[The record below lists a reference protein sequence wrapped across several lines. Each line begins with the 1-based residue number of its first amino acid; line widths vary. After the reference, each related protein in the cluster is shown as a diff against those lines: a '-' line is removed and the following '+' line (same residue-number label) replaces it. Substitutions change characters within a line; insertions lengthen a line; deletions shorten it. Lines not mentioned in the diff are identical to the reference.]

1 MRVAAGLLLAGVAL
15 FCGAFSQAQLTTGTI
30 SGSVTDPTGAV
41 VPGATVTVKNLATG
55 IARTTT
61 AGENGRYE
69 VPNLPVG
76 DYEVTAGMTGFQT
89 SVRSGIALTVGRTA
103 VVDFGLQVGEVTQ
116 AVTVTGEVALV
127 ETTTATVSNLVSER
141 EVNDLPLNNRDLNQ
155 LALLQPGVLR
165 SREAGSN
172 SDGLGTKLV
181 VSGARGNQN
190 LYLLDGV
197 SSADYIGSA
206 SNATG
211 AYAGA
216 ETVKEFQVITNNYSA
231 EYQSAAG
238 AIVSAVTKSGTN
250 SFHGSLFEF
259 LRNDNLDAF
268 RWEDKGRVGTQT
280 PVKPEF
286 KRNQFGGSLGG
297 PIFRDKTFFFTSYEG
312 LRERTSRTAFAN
324 IPSPAARQGI
334 VPIIVGG
341 VGAVTAA
348 NCTAFG
354 GQASGTNCVLPLSDK
369 VKPYLALWPNAGEA
383 GTALSRDRGD
393 GTLEVSGLTR
403 DPTRDDFIAVKID
416 HNFGSDRAGFLS
428 GTYNFDDGYDASF
441 PVLRVTN
448 GGTRDVTR
456 KNILSTQHSSVWSPT
471 VLNQIKVGFARNRI
485 TGQQPVE
492 RPEFPNLSFIP
503 GKVFLGTLSVSGL
516 TGLGNSED
524 SQGVTQTT
532 LHIAEAL
539 SVTRGSHSMRMGGE
553 VTRYWNF
560 MRHHNRGYYG
570 EFAFQDLPRFL
581 IAAPMNFQAAFPGKD
596 DPDRN
601 VGQYFWGTYFQDN
614 WTVVP
619 ALTLNLGLRYEYT
632 TDPVEK
638 DGKVAAL
645 VHFTDSRQTRGL
657 LVTNPTAKSFSP
669 RFGFA
674 WTPASRTS
682 IRGGFGVFYDS
693 SILMKNL
700 RSGLTVLEGV
710 AEQGLVTDTATVP
723 RLLDFPNSYTTQPQ
737 LLAANSAYTGFQYD
751 TENTTSYRWSLS
763 LQREIGTDLLLS
775 AGYTGARGLHLWVQ
789 MNANLN
795 RWEGFPNNP
804 QGPKFFPALPTGQFN
819 RINPAYSEMRFQS
832 PQGNSYYHGLE
843 LSARN
848 RLSHGLHF
856 QGAYTFSKNMD
867 QGATLTG
874 GGFGQQQRQ
883 IYFWDMSRRK
893 ALSANDIRHSFTGSF
908 TYDIQFGAG
917 LTGITGAIA
926 KGWQL
931 NGIVTLTGGN
941 PQGVWDN
948 STAQQNRFGERVD
961 GLTVNLIPG
970 GGTNPTKG
978 TTAGCVHGNAD
989 RNTTIPAGAALG
1001 GPDLYYDPCQFLPST
1016 LGFFGNLGSSTLIG
1030 PGIAMVDFSLAKDF
1044 AITES
1049 SQVQFRSEFF
1059 NFLNTPQFNNPV
1071 GTPFDN
1077 QGRNNTNITQQISS
1091 TRSNLTARQIQF
1103 GLKFVF

>member
-1 MRVAAGLLLAGVAL
+1 MLSAL
-15 FCGAFSQAQLTTGTI
+15 YVVILCNQLVMAQITTGTI
-30 SGSVTDPTGAV
+30 SGTVSDQSGAA
-41 VPGATVTVKNLATG
+41 VPGATVTIKNVETG
-55 IARTTT
+55 VSRSTVTGHT
-61 AGENGRYE
+61 GRYE
-69 VPNLPVG
+69 APTLPAG
-76 DYEVTAGMTGFQT
+76 IYEVTATMTGFQT
-89 SVRSGIALTVGRTA
+89 SVNTGIELTIGRNA
-103 VVDFGLQVGEVTQ
+103 VVNPTLQVGEVTQ

-165 SREAGSN
+165 SRESGSN

-216 ETVKEFQVITNNYSA
+216 ETVKEFQIITNNYSA

-259 LRNDNLDAF
+259 HRNAKLDAF

-280 PVKPEF
+280 PVKPDF

-297 PIFRDKTFFFTSYEG
+297 PIIRDKTFFFSSYEG
-312 LRERTSRTAFAN
+312 LREETSRTAFAN

-334 VPIIVGG
+334 VPIIAGG

-354 GQASGTNCVLPLSDK
+354 GAVSGSNCALPLSTK
-369 VKPYLALWPNAGEA
+369 VSPYLALWPTAGEA
-383 GTALSRDRGD
+383 GTAFVRDRGD
-393 GTLEVSGLTR
+393 GTVEVSGVTQ
-403 DPTRDDFIAVKID
+403 DPVRDDFMAVKID

-492 RPEFPNLSFIP
+492 RPEFPNLAFIP
-503 GKVFLGTLSVSGL
+503 GRRLLGTLSVSGL
-516 TGLGNSED
+516 TGLGSSED

-539 SVTRGSHSMRMGGE
+539 SISRGSHSMRIGGE

-560 MRHHNRGYYG
+560 MRHHNRGHYG

-619 ALTLNLGLRYEYT
+619 TLTLNLGLRYEYT
-632 TDPVEK
+632 TDPVER

-645 VHFTDSRQTRGL
+645 VHFTDPRQTRGV

-674 WTPASRTS
+674 WTPVSRTS
-682 IRGGFGVFYDS
+682 LRGGFGVFYDS

-710 AEQGLVTDTATVP
+710 AEFGLVTDTATVP

-737 LLAANSAYTGFQYD
+737 LLVANSAYTGFQYD
-751 TENTTSYRWSLS
+751 TENTTSYRWSLT

-804 QGPKFFPALPTGQFN
+804 QGPKFFPALPSGQFN

-848 RLSHGLHF
+848 RLSRGLHF

-893 ALSANDIRHSFTGSF
+893 GLSANDIRHSFTGSF
-908 TYDIQFGAG
+908 TYDVPFGAG
-917 LTGITGAIA
+917 LTGIAGGIA

-948 STAQQNRFGERVD
+948 NNAQLARFGERID
-961 GLTVNLIPG
+961 GLTVDLIPG
-970 GGTNPTKG
+970 GDSNPTSG
-978 TTAGCVHGNAD
+978 TTAGCTHGSAV
-989 RNTTIPAGAALG
+989 RSVEIPAGAKLG
-1001 GPDLYYDPCQFLPST
+1001 GPDLYFDPCQFVLSQI
-1016 LGFFGNLGSSTLIG
+1016 GYFGTLGSSTLTG

-1049 SQVQFRSEFF
+1049 SLVQFRSEFF
-1059 NFLNTPQFNNPV
+1059 NFLNTPQFNNPLA
-1071 GTPFDN
+1071 TPFDN
-1077 QGRNNTNITQQISS
+1077 QGRNNTNITQQIGS